1 MANLF
6 SVVIELDLP
15 TLQNRRRLKDSS
27 LRVASDDV
35 DVEPEVEVGD
45 GALDEVVQVVG
56 VERGAVG
63 LRQVAVQ
70 NFSGARGLS
79 GIQINL

>member
-6 SVVIELDLP
+6 SDVIKLDLS

-56 VERGAVG
+56 VVRGAVG

-79 GIQINL
+79 SIQINL